1 MDQQQTT
8 FEGFACV
15 ELMGHGFEAGYVQ
28 TVYFG
33 GPAMFRIDTPPL
45 PATPEVELPNA
56 GWLDG
61 EFCGPGTK
69 YNRAEI
75 PGKTCFIGVTTIFRL
90 TPCDEAT
97 ARAAIERR
105 IERPIKILSLVE
117 PPKQLKGEFYAE
129 PIDEH
134 DDDE

>member
-1 MDQQQTT
+1 MNNEQTK

-33 GPAMFRIDTPPL
+33 GPAMFRIDTPNL
-45 PATPEVELPNA
+45 PASPEIELPHA

-61 EFCGPGTK
+61 VFCGPGTK

-75 PGKTCFIGVTTIFRL
+75 PGRTCFVGVTTIFRM

-97 ARAAIERR
+97 ARAALERR
-105 IERPIKILSLVE
+105 IERPIKILSLVD
-117 PPKQLKGEFYAE
+117 PPKQLAGRYDDA
-129 PIDEH
+129 IDEH